1 MYLLIIITVFLN
13 SCSNKKEP
21 SLEEVLAT
29 NDVELLKSRK
39 SEIDA
44 KLEELTL
51 DLNQLN
57 NKLSVLNKDRNT
69 PLITTIRTS
78 EQKFNHFIE
87 LQGNVKTKQNVLVYP
102 EMPGI
107 LNKVYVKEGQKV
119 KKDQI
124 LATIDDGGLS
134 QQLLLLKSNEQLA
147 KTTFERQKR
156 LWDQKIGSEIQY
168 LQAKTSYDS
177 QKNATKQ
184 LKKQLGKFTI
194 RAPFSGI
201 IDDVFKEKGTVVA
214 PGPGAELFRIIN
226 LSNMYIETDVP
237 ESYISSIK
245 KNKMVEVNFPILG
258 RSYDS
263 SIRQVGNFINP
274 SNRTFRIEVGIPNLD
289 GEIKPN
295 LTAKLRLNDY
305 SNSNAI
311 LIPQSIISENAKG
324 QQFIYVVKD
333 NKEKNQV
340 YAERLVIETG
350 KTNGDFIEVTKNLD
364 ANVEVILEGARSVN
378 NGQVVK
384 VFSRM
389 LRFRCRVIIE
399 KNESRG
405 RRF

>member
-1 MYLLIIITVFLN
+1 MKNIYLLIIITVFLN

-378 NGQVVK
+378 NGQIVK
-384 VFSRM
+384 V
-389 LRFRCRVIIE
+389 IKKI
-399 KNESRG
+399 N
-405 RRF
+405 

>member
-1 MYLLIIITVFLN
+1 MKNTYLLIIITVFLN

-21 SLEEVLAT
+21 SLEEILAT

-44 KLEELTL
+44 KLEELSL

-57 NKLSVLNKDRNT
+57 NKLNVLNKDRNT
-69 PLITTIRTS
+69 PLITTITTS
-78 EQKFNHFIE
+78 EQQFNHFIE

-134 QQLLLLKSNEQLA
+134 QQLMLLESNEQLA

-156 LWDQKIGSEIQY
+156 LWDQQIGSEIQY

-177 QKNATKQ
+177 QKNTTRQ
-184 LKKQLGKFTI
+184 LKKQLDKFTI

-214 PGPGAELFRIIN
+214 PGPGAEIFRIIN

-245 KNKMVEVNFPILG
+245 KNKMVEVNFPILE

-274 SNRTFRIEVGIPNLD
+274 SNRTFKIEVGIPNID
-289 GEIKPN
+289 GQIKPN
-295 LTAKLRLNDY
+295 LTAKLKLNDY
-305 SNSNAI
+305 SNLNAI
-311 LIPQSIISENAKG
+311 LIPQSIISENSNG
-324 QQFIYVVKD
+324 QQFIYVVKED
-333 NKEKNQV
+333 KENRQV

-350 KTNGDFIEVTKNLD
+350 KTDGDFIEVTKNLD

-384 VFSRM
+384 V
-389 LRFRCRVIIE
+389 IN
-399 KNESRG
+399 KK
-405 RRF
+405 

>member
-1 MYLLIIITVFLN
+1 MKNIYLLIIITVFLN
-13 SCSNKKEP
+13 SCSNEKEP
-21 SLEEVLAT
+21 SLEEILAT

-69 PLITTIRTS
+69 PLITTITTS

-107 LNKVYVKEGQKV
+107 LNEVYVKEGQKV

-156 LWDQKIGSEIQY
+156 LWDQQIGSEIQY

-177 QKNATKQ
+177 QKNATRQ

-214 PGPGAELFRIIN
+214 PGPGAEIFRIIN

-384 VFSRM
+384 V
-389 LRFRCRVIIE
+389 IKKI
-399 KNESRG
+399 N
-405 RRF
+405 

>member
-1 MYLLIIITVFLN
+1 MKNTYLLIIITVFLS

-21 SLEEVLAT
+21 SLEEILAT

-44 KLEELTL
+44 KLEELSL

-57 NKLSVLNKDRNT
+57 NKLNVLNKDRNT
-69 PLITTIRTS
+69 PLITTITTS
-78 EQKFNHFIE
+78 EQQFNHFIE

-134 QQLLLLKSNEQLA
+134 QQLMLLESNEQLA

-156 LWDQKIGSEIQY
+156 LWDQQIGSEIQY

-177 QKNATKQ
+177 QKNATRQ
-184 LKKQLGKFTI
+184 LKKQLDKFTI

-214 PGPGAELFRIIN
+214 PGPGAEIFRIIN

-245 KNKMVEVNFPILG
+245 KNKMVEVNFPILE

-274 SNRTFRIEVGIPNLD
+274 SNRTFKIEVGIPNID

-295 LTAKLRLNDY
+295 LTAKLKLNDY
-305 SNSNAI
+305 SNLNAI
-311 LIPQSIISENAKG
+311 LIPQSIISENANG

-333 NKEKNQV
+333 DKENRQV

-350 KTNGDFIEVTKNLD
+350 KTDGDFIEVTKNLD

-384 VFSRM
+384 V
-389 LRFRCRVIIE
+389 IN
-399 KNESRG
+399 KK
-405 RRF
+405 

>member
-1 MYLLIIITVFLN
+1 MKNIYLLILITVFLN
-13 SCSNKKEP
+13 SCSNKKQL
-21 SLEEVLAT
+21 SLEEVLVT

-44 KLEELTL
+44 KLEELSL
-51 DLNQLN
+51 DLDQLN
-57 NKLSVLNKDRNT
+57 NKLSILNKDRNT
-69 PLITTIRTS
+69 PLITTITTS

-119 KKDQI
+119 IKDEI

-156 LWDQKIGSEIQY
+156 LWDQQIGSEIQY
-168 LQAKTSYDS
+168 LQAKTSYNS
-177 QKNATKQ
+177 QKNATRQ

-201 IDDVFKEKGTVVA
+201 IDNVFKEKGTVVA
-214 PGPGAELFRIIN
+214 PGPGAEIFRIIN

-258 RSYDS
+258 RSYDT

-384 VFSRM
+384 V
-389 LRFRCRVIIE
+389 IKKI
-399 KNESRG
+399 N
-405 RRF
+405 

>member
-1 MYLLIIITVFLN
+1 MKNIYLLIIITVFLN
-13 SCSNKKEP
+13 SCSNKNEP
-21 SLEEVLAT
+21 SLEEILAT

-69 PLITTIRTS
+69 PLITTITTS

-156 LWDQKIGSEIQY
+156 LWDQQIGSEIQY

-177 QKNATKQ
+177 QKNATRQ

-214 PGPGAELFRIIN
+214 PGPGAEIFRIIN

-364 ANVEVILEGARSVN
+364 ANVEIILEGARSVN

-384 VFSRM
+384 V
-389 LRFRCRVIIE
+389 IN
-399 KNESRG
+399 KK
-405 RRF
+405 

>member
-1 MYLLIIITVFLN
+1 MKNIYLLILITVFLN
-13 SCSNKKEP
+13 SCSNKKQL
-21 SLEEVLAT
+21 SLEEVLVT

-44 KLEELTL
+44 KLEELSL
-51 DLNQLN
+51 DLDQLN
-57 NKLSVLNKDRNT
+57 NKLSILNKDRNT
-69 PLITTIRTS
+69 PLITTITTS

-119 KKDQI
+119 IKDEI

-156 LWDQKIGSEIQY
+156 LWDQQIGSEIQY
-168 LQAKTSYDS
+168 LQAKTSYNS
-177 QKNATKQ
+177 QKNATRQ

-201 IDDVFKEKGTVVA
+201 IDNVFKEKGTVVA
-214 PGPGAELFRIIN
+214 PGPGAEIFRIIN

-237 ESYISSIK
+237 ENYISSIK

-258 RSYDS
+258 RSYDT

-324 QQFIYVVKD
+324 QQFIYIVKD
-333 NKEKNQV
+333 NKEKNPV

-384 VFSRM
+384 V
-389 LRFRCRVIIE
+389 IN
-399 KNESRG
+399 KK
-405 RRF
+405 

>member
-1 MYLLIIITVFLN
+1 MKNIYLLIIITVFLN
-13 SCSNKKEP
+13 SCSNEKEP
-21 SLEEVLAT
+21 SLEEILET

-51 DLNQLN
+51 DLSQLN

-69 PLITTIRTS
+69 PLITTITTS

-107 LNKVYVKEGQKV
+107 LNEVYVKEGQKV

-258 RSYDS
+258 RSYDT

-384 VFSRM
+384 V
-389 LRFRCRVIIE
+389 IN
-399 KNESRG
+399 KK
-405 RRF
+405 

>member
-1 MYLLIIITVFLN
+1 MKNIYLLILITVFLN
-13 SCSNKKEP
+13 SCSNKKQL
-21 SLEEVLAT
+21 SLEEVLVT

-44 KLEELTL
+44 KLEELSL
-51 DLNQLN
+51 DLDQLN
-57 NKLSVLNKDRNT
+57 NKLSILNKDRNT
-69 PLITTIRTS
+69 PLITTITTS

-119 KKDQI
+119 IKDEI

-156 LWDQKIGSEIQY
+156 LWDQQIGSEIQY
-168 LQAKTSYDS
+168 LQAKTSYNS
-177 QKNATKQ
+177 QKNATRQ

-201 IDDVFKEKGTVVA
+201 IDNIFKEKGTVVA
-214 PGPGAELFRIIN
+214 PGPGAEIFRIIN

-258 RSYDS
+258 RSYDT

-384 VFSRM
+384 V
-389 LRFRCRVIIE
+389 IN
-399 KNESRG
+399 KK
-405 RRF
+405 

>member
-1 MYLLIIITVFLN
+1 MKNTYLLILITVFLN
-13 SCSNKKEP
+13 SCSNKKQL
-21 SLEEVLAT
+21 SLEEVLVT
-29 NDVELLKSRK
+29 NDLELLKSRK

-44 KLEELTL
+44 KLEELSL
-51 DLNQLN
+51 DLDQLN
-57 NKLSVLNKDRNT
+57 NKLSILNKDRNT
-69 PLITTIRTS
+69 PLITTITTS

-119 KKDQI
+119 IKDEI

-156 LWDQKIGSEIQY
+156 LWDQQIGSEIQY
-168 LQAKTSYDS
+168 LQAKTSYNS
-177 QKNATKQ
+177 QKNATRQ

-201 IDDVFKEKGTVVA
+201 IDNVFKEKGTVVA
-214 PGPGAELFRIIN
+214 PGPGAEIFRIIN

-258 RSYDS
+258 RSYDT

-384 VFSRM
+384 V
-389 LRFRCRVIIE
+389 IN
-399 KNESRG
+399 KK
-405 RRF
+405 

>member
-1 MYLLIIITVFLN
+1 MKNTYLLILITVFLN
-13 SCSNKKEP
+13 SCSNKKQL
-21 SLEEVLAT
+21 SLEEVLVT

-44 KLEELTL
+44 KLEELSL
-51 DLNQLN
+51 DLDQLN
-57 NKLSVLNKDRNT
+57 NKLSILNKDRNT
-69 PLITTIRTS
+69 PLITTITTS
-78 EQKFNHFIE
+78 EEKFNHFIE

-119 KKDQI
+119 IKDDI

-156 LWDQKIGSEIQY
+156 LWDQQIGSEIQY

-177 QKNATKQ
+177 QKNATRQ
-184 LKKQLGKFTI
+184 LKKQLDKFTI

-214 PGPGAELFRIIN
+214 PGPGAEIFRIIN

-364 ANVEVILEGARSVN
+364 ANVDIILEGARSVN

-384 VFSRM
+384 V
-389 LRFRCRVIIE
+389 IN
-399 KNESRG
+399 KK
-405 RRF
+405 

>member
-1 MYLLIIITVFLN
+1 MKNIYLLILITVFLN
-13 SCSNKKEP
+13 SCNNKKQL
-21 SLEEVLAT
+21 SLEEVLVT

-44 KLEELTL
+44 KLEELSL
-51 DLNQLN
+51 DLDQLN
-57 NKLSVLNKDRNT
+57 NKLSILNKDRNT
-69 PLITTIRTS
+69 PLITTITTS

-119 KKDQI
+119 IKDEI

-156 LWDQKIGSEIQY
+156 LWDQQIGSEIQY
-168 LQAKTSYDS
+168 LQAKTSYNS
-177 QKNATKQ
+177 QKNATRQ

-201 IDDVFKEKGTVVA
+201 IDNVFKEKGTVVA
-214 PGPGAELFRIIN
+214 PGPGAEIFRIIN

-258 RSYDS
+258 RSYDT

-384 VFSRM
+384 V
-389 LRFRCRVIIE
+389 IN
-399 KNESRG
+399 KK
-405 RRF
+405 

>member
-1 MYLLIIITVFLN
+1 MKNTYLLILITVFLN
-13 SCSNKKEP
+13 SCSNKKQL
-21 SLEEVLAT
+21 SLEEVLVT

-44 KLEELTL
+44 KLEELSL
-51 DLNQLN
+51 DLDQLN
-57 NKLSVLNKDRNT
+57 NKLNILNKDRNT
-69 PLITTIRTS
+69 PLITTITTS

-119 KKDQI
+119 IKDEI

-156 LWDQKIGSEIQY
+156 LWDQQIGSEIQY
-168 LQAKTSYDS
+168 LQAKTSYNS
-177 QKNATKQ
+177 QKNATRQ

-201 IDDVFKEKGTVVA
+201 IDNVFKEKGTVVA
-214 PGPGAELFRIIN
+214 PGPGAEIFRIIN

-258 RSYDS
+258 RSYDT

-384 VFSRM
+384 V
-389 LRFRCRVIIE
+389 IN
-399 KNESRG
+399 KK
-405 RRF
+405 

>member
-1 MYLLIIITVFLN
+1 MKNTYLLILITVFLN
-13 SCSNKKEP
+13 SCSNKKQL
-21 SLEEVLAT
+21 SLEEVLVT

-44 KLEELTL
+44 KLEELSL
-51 DLNQLN
+51 DLDQLN
-57 NKLSVLNKDRNT
+57 NKLSILNKDRNT
-69 PLITTIRTS
+69 PLITTITTS

-119 KKDQI
+119 IKDDI

-156 LWDQKIGSEIQY
+156 LWDQQIGSEIQY

-177 QKNATKQ
+177 QKNATRQ

-214 PGPGAELFRIIN
+214 PGPGAEIFRIIN

-364 ANVEVILEGARSVN
+364 ANVDVILEGARSVN

-384 VFSRM
+384 V
-389 LRFRCRVIIE
+389 IN
-399 KNESRG
+399 KK
-405 RRF
+405 